1 MPIIVIDLHLRET
14 VELLEEQQFNMAELV
29 ITTKLLVLRR
39 GGNVARGENKSELS
53 FLKPLKGETNLLR
66 R

>member
-1 MPIIVIDLHLRET
+1 MS
-14 VELLEEQQFNMAELV
+14 V
-29 ITTKLLVLRR
+29 ITTELLVLRR
-39 GGNVARGENKSELS
+39 GGNVTRGENKSELS